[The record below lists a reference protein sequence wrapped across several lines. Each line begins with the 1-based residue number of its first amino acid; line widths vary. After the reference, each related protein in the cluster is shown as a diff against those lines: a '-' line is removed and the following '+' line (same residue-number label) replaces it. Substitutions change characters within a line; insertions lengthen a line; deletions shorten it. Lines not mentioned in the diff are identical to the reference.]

1 MKSAMVATT
10 PLRSGQD
17 TSRMAELCIDFSVAP
32 PSRRLSCVRFVRT
45 GEGKM
50 PSRQPATLLLQSL
63 RDLPCGIGPGAAGQ
77 PRSRMRTVAAR
88 IKLLNGSLVA
98 RPIQQRSHRE
108 ELVER
113 EFAVKN
119 MAAGKSVSIF
129 EVFRRDDL
137 VAQDLLRQRR
147 RVLRNCLH
155 D

>member
-1 MKSAMVATT
+1 
-10 PLRSGQD
+10 
-17 TSRMAELCIDFSVAP
+17 
-32 PSRRLSCVRFVRT
+32 
-45 GEGKM
+45 
-50 PSRQPATLLLQSL
+50 
-63 RDLPCGIGPGAAGQ
+63 
-77 PRSRMRTVAAR
+77 MRTVAAK

-155 D
+155 DCLAERCPLAFPIAVLQFIRRVLHVNGHHLLSRRSK